1 MCAIVLSVEH
11 PGTNAGLHVIFVRDE
26 VPFRLRGYLMDWK
39 VFWCVAI
46 YIKLK
51 SNLERRRLIG

>member
-1 MCAIVLSVEH
+1 MCAIVLSVGH
-11 PGTNAGLHVIFVRDE
+11 PGTNADLHVIFVRDE

-51 SNLERRRLIG
+51 SNLERR